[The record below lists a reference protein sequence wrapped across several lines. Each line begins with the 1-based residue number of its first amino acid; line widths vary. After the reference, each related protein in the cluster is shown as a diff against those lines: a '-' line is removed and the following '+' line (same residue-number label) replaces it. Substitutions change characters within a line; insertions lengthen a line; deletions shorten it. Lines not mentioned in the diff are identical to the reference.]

1 MKKYWVTIRA
11 TVTKTLT
18 VTAKD
23 EESAVQEAHEMF
35 SILVRKW
42 DKAWDWFQT
51 YTANTDL
58 ELWVEQSPPDI
69 LDEKQLELNL

>member
-35 SILVRKW
+35 SVLE
-42 DKAWDWFQT
+42 DG
-51 YTANTDL
+51 TDENYEQDTL
-58 ELWVEQSPPDI
+58 SVEEIDGN
-69 LDEKQLELNL
+69 QLELNL